1 MIYYNKEYMQV
12 LNIRHN
18 YINSFKEIMYHL
30 QLSSHKR
37 KIMFLS
43 RLQGGEHN
51 NVYGVILLQKFFEF
65 KILFNN
71 VYIIQY

>member
-1 MIYYNKEYMQV
+1 
-12 LNIRHN
+12 
-18 YINSFKEIMYHL
+18 
-30 QLSSHKR
+30 
-37 KIMFLS
+37 MFLS